1 MFRCLETSHLPSLG
15 IQTHITRTQ
24 IRVPPQIHV
33 GKVPREKGQVAVR
46 NLGEHQ
52 FKLATVGSVEH
63 SQFVRLVLWA
73 MDGPP
78 VIELIDGHGR
88 IRYLALVRKRVQL
101 RPRSDG
107 CTIYVDWAVPDKEHI
122 CTGDPLALC
131 VLRCGRRGHCRSSAG
146 RE

>member
-1 MFRCLETSHLPSLG
+1 M
-15 IQTHITRTQ
+15 
-24 IRVPPQIHV
+24 
-33 GKVPREKGQVAVR
+33 PREKGQVAVR

-101 RPRSDG
+101 RPSCG
-107 CTIYVDWAVPDKEHI
+107 PAPTAAPSML
-122 CTGDPLALC
+122 TGPSPTKSTYA
-131 VLRCGRRGHCRSSAG
+131 RGTPSHSAF
-146 RE
+146 